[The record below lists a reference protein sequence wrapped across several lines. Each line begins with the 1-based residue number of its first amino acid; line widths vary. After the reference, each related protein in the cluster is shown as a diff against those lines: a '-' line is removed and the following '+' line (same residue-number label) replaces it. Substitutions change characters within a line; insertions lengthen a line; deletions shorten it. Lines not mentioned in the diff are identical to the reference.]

1 MWCCGVDCARNN
13 QAGRP
18 MAAHAHCVQGPI
30 LHICAL
36 KSPACQFCCRCF
48 VCRHPGS
55 SGLKPGL
62 AENPASEA
70 LLSSQ
75 PFCAALVF
83 VGKQC
88 PLFSGTLSPLGF
100 SLFFFFFFL
109 LCSFQS
115 GACPG
120 PGGLISWCLVLAI
133 TCLLGLGLLPSLCK
147 SLSHVQLWATPLI
160 VQSMEFSRPGSWSG

>member
-1 MWCCGVDCARNN
+1 
-13 QAGRP
+13 

-100 SLFFFFFFL
+100 SLFFFFFLSLVFL
-109 LCSFQS
+109 PKRSLPWPRRTDQLVS
-115 GACPG
+115 GVGHHLPTWPG
-120 PGGLISWCLVLAI
+120 PSSESVQVAQSCP
-133 TCLLGLGLLPSLCK
+133 TLGDPIDCTVHGILQARILEW
-147 SLSHVQLWATPLI
+147 VAAFT
-160 VQSMEFSRPGSWSG
+160 FSRGSSQPRD